1 MKKLISILLSVV
13 VMFTL
18 SVPAFATEPIQANQQ
33 AEIPDGFV
41 LFDSETSF
49 VDDGTGNLIEVTV
62 NEYRRLIAPL
72 AEVGEERIYTFDISN
87 TSLGV
92 VSVVVGTPLTKT
104 VKQKIATIV
113 AQKLGEKIGASF
125 IPGLNVASWIISAI
139 GTANA
144 VFGNNG
150 FRITVSVVYTEYF
163 EHKEGIYLHGW
174 DLSDF
179 DISTY

>member
-72 AEVGEERIYTFDISN
+72 QRSGKNE
-87 TSLGV
+87 
-92 VSVVVGTPLTKT
+92 
-104 VKQKIATIV
+104 
-113 AQKLGEKIGASF
+113 F
-125 IPGLNVASWIISAI
+125 IL
-139 GTANA
+139 
-144 VFGNNG
+144 
-150 FRITVSVVYTEYF
+150 
-163 EHKEGIYLHGW
+163 
-174 DLSDF
+174 
-179 DISTY
+179 STYLILLWELYLGSLVLL